1 MSKTC
6 PECKSYLLDAIPG
19 DVWGIIIDEQAAEEK
34 KLRGRVGKRE
44 IIYRIIRRYAKQKE
58 EAAKEQPNHR

>member
-1 MSKTC
+1 M
-6 PECKSYLLDAIPG
+6 E
-19 DVWGIIIDEQAAEEK
+19 DEQAAEEK

-58 EAAKEQPNHR
+58 ETAKEQSNYR